1 MVDLALTLETA
12 EALAWS
18 KPPVEALES
27 ILEST
32 GYLALLEASV
42 DPQDE
47 TRADNVRELVGVT
60 REFGRNNPDGTLVD
74 FLTEVSLVAAADDLD
89 SETGTVSL
97 MTLHT
102 AKGLEFDVVF
112 VTGLEE
118 DLLPHRMSAHEP
130 GGLQEERRLLYV
142 GITRAKKKLHFSLA
156 MTRST
161 FGDTAISSP
170 SRFLQEIPTEL
181 ITWRESQASTGGAGH
196 VLGTSVRSTGWQG
209 STQRSRGLEIRD
221 ALPAAPKPTVWANRV
236 TSSVR
241 DNGDLT
247 VVAGDRISHEDFG
260 EGSVVGVTGE
270 GAKKVAEVAFDS
282 AGRKRL
288 LIKIAPITKIS

>member
-1 MVDLALTLETA
+1 LASANSQHPKRGIGPATETALVSLADKEGITLRDALGRATELGLGPKVTKAILDLADTLDQA
-12 EALAWS
+12 GALALS

-27 ILEST
+27 ILTST
-32 GYLALLEASV
+32 GYLTLLEASV

-112 VTGLEE
+112 LTGLEE

-142 GITRAKKKLHFSLA
+142 GITRAKKKLHLSLA

-170 SRFLQEIPTEL
+170 SRFLQEIPQEL
-181 ITWRESQASTGGAGH
+181 ITWRESQASTGGSGH

-209 STQRSRGLEIRD
+209 STR
-221 ALPAAPKPTVWANRV
+221 ALPRSGNPGCSPQ
-236 TSSVR
+236 SSE
-241 DNGDLT
+241 T
-247 VVAGDRISHEDFG
+247 HC
-260 EGSVVGVTGE
+260 VG
-270 GAKKVAEVAFDS
+270 
-282 AGRKRL
+282 
-288 LIKIAPITKIS
+288 

>member
-1 MVDLALTLETA
+1 LQ
-12 EALAWS
+12 
-18 KPPVEALES
+18 
-27 ILEST
+27 
-32 GYLALLEASV
+32 ASR

-47 TRADNVRELVGVT
+47 ARAENVQELVSVT

-89 SETGTVSL
+89 DASGTVSL

-112 VTGLEE
+112 LTGLEE
-118 DLLPHRMSAHEP
+118 DLLPHRMSALEP

-142 GITRAKKKLHFSLA
+142 GITRARKRLHLSLA

-161 FGDTAISSP
+161 FGDTAIASP
-170 SRFLQEIPTEL
+170 SRFLSEIPSDL
-181 ITWRESQASTGGAGH
+181 ITWRESSASTGGHGH
-196 VLGTSVRSTGWQG
+196 VLGTSVRSSGWQG
-209 STQRSRGLEIRD
+209 AGNSRPRSLEVRE
-221 ALPAAPKPTVWANRV
+221 ALPKAPKPTQWANRV
-236 TSSVR
+236 TASVR

-247 VVAGDRISHEDFG
+247 LVAGDRISHDDFG
-260 EGSVVGVTGE
+260 QGSVVGVTGE
-270 GAKKVAEVAFDS
+270 GAKRVAEVVFDS

-288 LIKIAPITKIS
+288 LIKIAPITKL